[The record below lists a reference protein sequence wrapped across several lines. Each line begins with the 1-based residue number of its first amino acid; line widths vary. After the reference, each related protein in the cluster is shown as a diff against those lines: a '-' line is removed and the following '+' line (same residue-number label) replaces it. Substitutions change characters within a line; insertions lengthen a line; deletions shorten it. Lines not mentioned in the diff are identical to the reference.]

1 MERPGAPLNLA
12 RPQYLR
18 TKNKSEDAM
27 TEDVKLKTGVMT
39 ALGLIDV
46 ATDYAPD
53 AGTLHTFIT
62 LDGVA
67 APVIDGMETGDF
79 RSKLSP
85 FRLGQKVF
93 LRKVTMIDTGVIVA
107 VYDDY
112 LVLVQAAWIADTGR
126 YANAMK
132 DGPTVFAE
140 VEPYPAAKAIIC
152 ALGDFVDGFH
162 PDWDL
167 PTKQL

>member
-1 MERPGAPLNLA
+1 
-12 RPQYLR
+12 
-18 TKNKSEDAM
+18 M
-27 TEDVKLKTGVMT
+27 TEGVKT
-39 ALGLIDV
+39 ALGLITV
-46 ATDYAPD
+46 NTEYAPD
-53 AGTLHTFIT
+53 FGAKRSVIAV
-62 LDGVA
+62 DGV
-67 APVIDGMETGDF
+67 VTEIIDGQATGDF
-79 RSKLSP
+79 RSKASP
-85 FRLGQKVF
+85 FLLGQKVF

-126 YANAMK
+126 YANAMQ